1 MNEFDRIETF
11 LEAFSRRPS
20 PAGPGDDA
28 AVLPPTSRQQVV
40 TTDSLVEGVHFS
52 RRTFRFSDVG
62 HKALAVNL
70 SDIAAMGAKPTWALC
85 ALQLPEDVSTADLR
99 NIASGMSALAA
110 VHGVSLIGGNVS
122 RSLQLS
128 LTITLAGEIPS
139 GRRPITRAGAR
150 PGHVIY
156 VSGPLGSASAGLE
169 ALTDGK
175 REVTK
180 KGPVTVDKVWE
191 ALVLAQRAPSP
202 HVSWGLEAA
211 RFVSSGIDVS
221 DGLLAD
227 LGHVCAASGVGMA
240 IETGALPVLE
250 ALLLF
255 AESEQHV
262 HTHALTGGEDYVLA
276 VTVPRSR
283 SQAFEKHMSRLGFGA
298 FPIGLVTKAKGLT
311 VDGQPW
317 RGGRGFQHFT
327 SSRQAAGR
335 GASTSAS

>member
-28 AVLPPTSRQQVV
+28 AVLPPSPRPQVV

-52 RRTFRFSDVG
+52 RRTFRFEDVG

-70 SDIAAMGAKPTWALC
+70 SDVAAMGARPTWALC
-85 ALQLPEDVSTADLR
+85 ALQLPEDVGTADLR
-99 NIASGMSALAA
+99 KLSTGMAALAA
-110 VHGVSLIGGNVS
+110 AHGVALIGGNVA

-128 LTITLAGEIPS
+128 ITVTLAGEIPK
-139 GRRPITRAGAR
+139 GRRPVTRAGAR
-150 PGHVIY
+150 PGHVVY

-180 KGPVTVDKVWE
+180 QGPVTVDKAWE
-191 ALVLAQRAPSP
+191 ALVLAQRMPSP
-202 HVSWGLEAA
+202 HVRWGLEAA
-211 RFVSSGIDVS
+211 PFVSSGIDVS

-227 LGHVCAASGVGMA
+227 LGHVCVASGVGMA
-240 IETGALPVLE
+240 LETGALPVLE
-250 ALLLF
+250 ALLQF
-255 AESEQHV
+255 AESEKRV

-276 VTVPRSR
+276 VTVPRAR
-283 SQAFEKHMSRLGFGA
+283 TAAFERHLRRLGSGA
-298 FPIGLVTKAKGLT
+298 FPIGVVTKTKQLT
-311 VDGQPW
+311 VDGQMW
-317 RGGRGFQHFT
+317 RGGTGFQHF
-327 SSRQAAGR
+327 A
-335 GASTSAS
+335 